1 MKTGPKTIKT
11 VKHVGFPDNSA
22 KPKPNPQAKQ
32 LSRTM
37 ELPLT
42 AVFEDIPLKN
52 KSFIEVQCPGLKP
65 FRMPLAKNEII
76 IGRDAGCHIQL
87 PLTNVSRNHSKLSC
101 NGEEYRVDDLNS
113 TNGTFVNGVKVSGCI
128 LRNNDLIRIGE
139 CKILFVQQKV
149 TDKE

>member
-1 MKTGPKTIKT
+1 MHG
-11 VKHVGFPDNSA
+11 SM
-22 KPKPNPQAKQ
+22 PKPVSNASEKQ

-42 AVFEDIPLKN
+42 AVLEDIPLN
-52 KSFIEVQCPGLKP
+52 SRSFIEVQCPGLKP
-65 FRMPLAKNEII
+65 FKLPLAKSEVI

-87 PLTNVSRNHSKLSC
+87 PLTNVSRTHSKLSG

-113 TNGTFVNGVKVSGCI
+113 TNGTYVNGVKVSGCI

-139 CKILFVQQKV
+139 CKILFIQQKV
-149 TDKE
+149 TEKE